1 MKAKKE
7 NKVYSITTEQEK
19 QRYLKAG
26 YDIYSD
32 NGKLMEYSPQK
43 KISYSQ
49 YDALLKE
56 NEALKEERLALRG
69 ENASLRSQYDALRK
83 NAEALEAEVT
93 ALKAKKAESGKAET
107 VQAEEKASG
116 KKAGG

>member
-1 MKAKKE
+1 MKARKE

-56 NEALKEERLALRG
+56 NEALKKERLA
-69 ENASLRSQYDALRK
+69 LRSQYDALRE
-83 NAEALEAEVT
+83 NAEALEAEVA
-93 ALKAKKAESGKAET
+93 ALKAKNAESGKAET
-107 VQAEEKASG
+107 VQAEGKASG

>member
-1 MKAKKE
+1 MKARKE

-56 NEALKEERLALRG
+56 NEALKKERLA
-69 ENASLRSQYDALRK
+69 LRSQYDALRE
-83 NAEALEAEVT
+83 NAEALEAEVA
-93 ALKAKKAESGKAET
+93 ALKAKNAESSKAET
-107 VQAEEKASG
+107 VQAEGKASG